1 MSTERPL
8 INKNGWRILDLRRSG
23 NGPPLL
29 AGDGLLFAPTKAKS
43 RSGVAVSRVALGFL
57 AAAEAED
64 GVQQKSVPLI
74 SRHADL
80 FTSGRAPLLITRCAE
95 LKGSIRESCSL
106 TGELIELRRYD
117 HLNSHLDLLRRCSG
131 NADVPAGRARLEVCG
146 RRLG

>member
-1 MSTERPL
+1 L

-64 GVQQKSVPLI
+64 GVQQKRAVDQSACRSVYQRKSPFVNYTM
-74 SRHADL
+74 R
-80 FTSGRAPLLITRCAE
+80 RAEGVNP
-95 LKGSIRESCSL
+95 
-106 TGELIELRRYD
+106 
-117 HLNSHLDLLRRCSG
+117 
-131 NADVPAGRARLEVCG
+131 
-146 RRLG
+146 